1 MTSIEIYTTS
11 YCPYCQRAKA
21 LLDRKGVTYQEI
33 DVERDTARREEMMV
47 RSGRRTVPQVFINGE
62 AIGGCDDLHTLDA
75 NGKLDAILSRQ
86 RP

>member
-21 LLDRKGVTYQEI
+21 LLDSKGVTYQEI